1 MTTSWW
7 RDCCYSSSG
16 LGRLSNCE
24 SPIECYRK
32 QLLISKLK
40 FKIVNQPCSPPI
52 TSSTGRPGCLPVPRT
67 VIIGEPAAASTTLI
81 RSKPQLL
88 EIKWL
93 SSVRILI
100 WKYKPELSNYTQR
113 VDCWWQRD
121 RRWRAEGSWRRCRC
135 EWTVHECWGDWKGW
149 QREE

>member
-16 LGRLSNCE
+16 VGRLSINE

-32 QLLISKLK
+32 QLLASKLK

-52 TSSTGRPGCLPVPRT
+52 TSSMGRPGCLPVPRT
-67 VIIGEPAAASTTLI
+67 VIIGGVCSSLI
-81 RSKPQLL
+81 RSEPQLL
-88 EIKWL
+88 ENKGL
-93 SSVRILI
+93 RSDTILI
-100 WKYKPELSNYTQR
+100 WKYQPELSYYTKR
-113 VDCWWQRD
+113 AAYLWQRG
-121 RRWRAEGSWRRCRC
+121 RRWRAEGSWSRCRC

-149 QREE
+149 RREE